1 MRYPAISN
9 FSGWA
14 LRLGTLIAV
23 AATLLV
29 STVYATE
36 TRDLIEKL
44 PRSYSGEF
52 LWDDDKTVQNVIII
66 FESVRALNEQNAEA
80 LGCGSYEVGRQVT
93 KIRVRMFLRLSDLQ
107 VEIFEL
113 SPEGN
118 GTFETGGSH
127 RGSLSADLQR
137 IDARWTTT
145 ANGRQGQLHLRA
157 ASFLACS
164 PAEQT

>member
-1 MRYPAISN
+1 MRCPAISN
-9 FSGWA
+9 FPGWA

-80 LGCGSYEVGRQVT
+80 LGRQ
-93 KIRVRMFLRLSDLQ
+93 
-107 VEIFEL
+107 
-113 SPEGN
+113 
-118 GTFETGGSH
+118 FETGGSH

-145 ANGRQGQLHLRA
+145 TNGRQGQLHLRA

>member
-1 MRYPAISN
+1 MRCPAISN
-9 FSGWA
+9 FPGWA

-80 LGCGSYEVGRQVT
+80 LGCGSCRP
-93 KIRVRMFLRLSDLQ
+93 F
-107 VEIFEL
+107 
-113 SPEGN
+113 
-118 GTFETGGSH
+118 
-127 RGSLSADLQR
+127 A
-137 IDARWTTT
+137 
-145 ANGRQGQLHLRA
+145 
-157 ASFLACS
+157 S
-164 PAEQT
+164 PAE